1 MVKQRT
7 ISQLIRTQGIGLHSG
22 NKVSL
27 TLRPAAAN
35 TGIIFRRVDL
45 PEVVEWRSEPSFVRD
60 TMLCTCLVNEQGVRL
75 STVEHLMAALAGLGI
90 DNLIVEVDAP
100 EIPIMDGSAA
110 PFVYLLQSAGISEL
124 KAAKRFIRIKETIR
138 VEDGDKWA
146 ELRPYDGFRVDFAI
160 DFRHPAIDGT
170 RQKLALDLSASSF
183 SREISRARTFGFLK
197 EIEQLRANNLARGG
211 SLANAVVLDEYRILN
226 DDGLRYEDEFVKHKI
241 LDAIGDLY
249 MLGKPLIGELRAFK
263 SGHALNNKL
272 ARALQASPQSW
283 EMVTFDSADE
293 VPVSY
298 QLPQLI

>member
-35 TGIIFRRVDL
+35 TGILFRRVDL
-45 PEVVEWRSEPSFVRD
+45 PEVVEWRSEPEFVRD

-90 DNLIVEVDAP
+90 DNIVVEVDAP

-170 RQKLALDLSASSF
+170 R
-183 SREISRARTFGFLK
+183 
-197 EIEQLRANNLARGG
+197 
-211 SLANAVVLDEYRILN
+211 
-226 DDGLRYEDEFVKHKI
+226 
-241 LDAIGDLY
+241 
-249 MLGKPLIGELRAFK
+249 
-263 SGHALNNKL
+263 
-272 ARALQASPQSW
+272 
-283 EMVTFDSADE
+283 
-293 VPVSY
+293 
-298 QLPQLI
+298 